1 MFGLVDANNFY
12 CSCERVFNPRLAG
25 APVVV
30 LSNNDGCVISRSAE
44 AKALGI
50 AMGEPYFKIK
60 HLVPTHGI
68 QVFSSNYS
76 LYGDMSRRVMGYL
89 GEVAP
94 GQEIYSIDECFLD
107 LSGMNRWVAPN
118 LVAYAQTIRKGIW
131 QRTHIPTCVGI
142 APTKTLAK
150 LANRIAK
157 KYPACNGVV
166 DLSDPARRERA
177 LKLVGVGDVWGIGH
191 QYVGKLSAQGIITA
205 ADLAGCSESW
215 ARKHLGGVVG
225 ARLIRELQG
234 YPCLALAPSEDG
246 TLARQSIACSR
257 SFGQPLSSFPDVLG
271 SVATFT
277 SRAAEKLRRQKSVVN
292 LLTVFLN
299 KNRFGTEPPPYSFS
313 TTITLS
319 VPTADTLELVRLAR
333 LALKRLWLPGTVYKK
348 AGVVF
353 SGLESAVG
361 GTLDLFSD
369 PQQAATSAALMSRLD
384 ALNQRYG
391 FGTVKVA
398 VALSTSRMP
407 PWQGLSQQRSPAY
420 TTSWEGLWQ
429 VRI

>member
-1 MFGLVDANNFY
+1 MFGLVDGNNFY
-12 CSCERVFNPRLAG
+12 VSCERAFNPRLAG
-25 APVVV
+25 VPVVV

-68 QVFSSNYS
+68 RVFSSNYA
-76 LYGDMSRRVMGYL
+76 LYGDMSRRLMGYL
-89 GEVAP
+89 GEIAP

-107 LSGMNRWVAPN
+107 LSGMDRWVAPD
-118 LVAYAQTIRKGIW
+118 LVAYAQGIRTEIL
-131 QRTHIPTCVGI
+131 QRTHIPTCIGM

-157 KYPACNGVV
+157 KYPAFNGVV
-166 DLSDPARRERA
+166 NLNDPVRRQRA
-177 LKLVGVGDVWGIGH
+177 LKLVAVGDVWGIGQ
-191 QYVGKLSAQGIITA
+191 QYAGKLAAQGICTA
-205 ADLAGCSESW
+205 ADLSACSESW

-225 ARLIRELQG
+225 ARLVRELQG
-234 YPCLALAPSEDG
+234 YPCLALAPNEDG

-257 SFGQPLSSFPDVLG
+257 SFGQPSSSFPDVLG
-271 SVATFT
+271 AVAAFT

-292 LLTVFLN
+292 ILTVFLN
-299 KNRFGTEPPPYSFS
+299 KNRFGTELPPYSFS
-313 TTITLS
+313 TSITLS

-333 LALKRLWLPGTVYKK
+333 LALKRLWLPDTVYKK

-361 GTLDLFSD
+361 GTVDLFSD
-369 PQQAATSAALMSRLD
+369 PQQSAASAALMSRLD

-391 FGTVKVA
+391 TGTVKVA
-398 VALSTSRMP
+398 VALPATRMA
-407 PWQGLSQQRSPAY
+407 PWQGISQQCSPAY
-420 TTSWEGLWQ
+420 TTSWDGLWQ
-429 VRI
+429 IRI

>member
-25 APVVV
+25 VPVVV
-30 LSNNDGCVISRSAE
+30 LSNNDGCVISRSNE
-44 AKALGI
+44 AKALGV

-68 QVFSSNYS
+68 RVFSSNYA

-89 GEVAP
+89 GEIAP

-107 LSGMNRWVAPN
+107 LGWMDRWVATD
-118 LVAYAQTIRKGIW
+118 LVAYAQRIRGEVW
-131 QRTHIPTCVGI
+131 RRTHIPTCVGI

-157 KYPACNGVV
+157 KYPAFNGVV
-166 DLSDPARRERA
+166 DLSDPVRRQRA
-177 LKLVGVGDVWGIGH
+177 LKLVAVTDVWGIGQ
-191 QYVGKLSAQGIITA
+191 QYAGKLLAQGIATA
-205 ADLAGCSESW
+205 ADLSLCSESW

-225 ARLIRELQG
+225 ARLVRELQG

-257 SFGQPLSSFPDVLG
+257 SFGQPLSSFPDVL
-271 SVATFT
+271 SAVAAFT

-292 LLTVFLN
+292 ILTVFLN

-313 TTITLS
+313 TSITLS
-319 VPTADTLELVRLAR
+319 VPTADTLELVR

-361 GTLDLFSD
+361 STLDLFSD
-369 PQQAATSAALMSRLD
+369 PQQSAASAALMSRLD

-391 FGTVKVA
+391 TGTVKVA
-398 VALSTSRMP
+398 VALPTSGTP

-420 TTSWEGLWQ
+420 TTSWEGLLS

>member
-1 MFGLVDANNFY
+1 MFGLVDGNNFY
-12 CSCERVFNPRLAG
+12 VSCERAFNPRLAG
-25 APVVV
+25 VPVVV

-44 AKALGI
+44 AKALCI

-68 QVFSSNYS
+68 QVFSSNYA
-76 LYGDMSRRVMGYL
+76 LYGDMSRRLMGYL
-89 GEVAP
+89 GEIAP

-107 LSGMNRWVAPN
+107 LSGMDRWVAPD
-118 LVAYAQTIRKGIW
+118 LVAYAQGIRTEIL
-131 QRTHIPTCVGI
+131 QRTHIPTCIGM

-157 KYPACNGVV
+157 KYPAFNGVV
-166 DLSDPARRERA
+166 NLNDPVRRQRA
-177 LKLVGVGDVWGIGH
+177 LKLVAVGDVWGIGQ
-191 QYVGKLSAQGIITA
+191 QYTSKLAAQGISTA
-205 ADLAGCSESW
+205 ADLSACSESW

-225 ARLIRELQG
+225 ACLVRELQG

-271 SVATFT
+271 AVAAFT

-292 LLTVFLN
+292 ILTVFLN
-299 KNRFGTEPPPYSFS
+299 KNRFGTEPPPYSFPTS
-313 TTITLS
+313 ITLS

-333 LALKRLWLPGTVYKK
+333 LALKRIWVPGTVYKK
-348 AGVVF
+348 VGVVF
-353 SGLESAVG
+353 SGLEGAVG
-361 GTLDLFSD
+361 GNLDMFSD
-369 PQQAATSAALMSRLD
+369 HRQAATSAALMSRLD

-391 FGTVKVA
+391 SGTVKVA
-398 VALSTSRMP
+398 VALPITKVA
-407 PWQGLSQQRSPAY
+407 PWYGLSQQRSPEY
-420 TTSWEGLWQ
+420 TTSWDGLWQ